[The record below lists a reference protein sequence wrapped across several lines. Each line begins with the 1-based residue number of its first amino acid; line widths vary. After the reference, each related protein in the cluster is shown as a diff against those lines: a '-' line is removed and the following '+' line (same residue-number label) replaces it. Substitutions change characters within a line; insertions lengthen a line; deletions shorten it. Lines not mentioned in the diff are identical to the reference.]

1 MMTTVNN
8 LYRLWLPVK
17 LTSYA
22 DYEDA
27 PTDIEDEIEPPVSQS
42 GPSRT
47 LSMEQHDLC
56 LEEMSKLRE
65 KVI

>member
-1 MMTTVNN
+1 MGTSE
-8 LYRLWLPVK
+8 